1 MEIERKFIPDAL
13 FENLDSYPC
22 QLIEQAYISSEP
34 VIRIRRKTTYDN
46 SQAITDNRYILT
58 VKSSGMMAR
67 QEFELDISEASYNN
81 LKNKV
86 SGNIITKHR
95 YIIPLD
101 SSLTL
106 EFDVFDGAFKGLMIA
121 EIEFPTEDMAKK
133 YTPPAYLAEEVTY
146 DTRFHN
152 STLRTMS
159 ESEISDLISWVQKHN

>member
-1 MEIERKFIPDAL
+1 MEIERKFIPDTIL
-13 FENLDSYPC
+13 ENLSAYPC
-22 QLIEQAYISSEP
+22 QLIEQAYISSDP
-34 VIRIRRKTTYDN
+34 VIRIRKKSIYDTSNDTTD
-46 SQAITDNRYILT
+46 TRHILT

-101 SSLTL
+101 STLKL
-106 EFDVFDGAFKGLMIA
+106 EFDVFDGVFKGLIIA
-121 EIEFPTEDMAKK
+121 EIEFPTEEMAKK
-133 YTPPAYLAEEVTY
+133 YTPPAYLSEEVTY

-152 STLRTMS
+152 STLSTMS
-159 ESEISDLISWVQKHN
+159 KNEISDLISWVHKHN